1 MLCILECS
9 NIQITGQEIIYI
21 LYILQF
27 LKCCSLEPPSRKTL
41 YVWPPETL
49 AKLHVQDA
57 QSVNASKIPIPNK
70 CSEDSLRLEFRLLET
85 LGERKQRDSFTW
97 TMKHSSTDWQ
107 RVGNDLPVQLKSVV
121 YHKMNGTF

>member
-1 MLCILECS
+1 MQDSL
-9 NIQITGQEIIYI
+9 GA
-21 LYILQF
+21 LYIGVFKHSNKRARKYLVHF
-27 LKCCSLEPPSRKTL
+27 AVCEMLLSGTALKNDAVCLASRD
-41 YVWPPETL
+41 PNQ
-49 AKLHVQDA
+49 ASCA
-57 QSVNASKIPIPNK
+57 QSVNASKVPNK

>member
-9 NIQITGQEIIYI
+9 NIQISGQENI

-27 LKCCSLEPPSRKTL
+27 VKCCSLEPPSRMTL
-41 YVWPPETL
+41 YVWPSETPT
-49 AKLHVQDA
+49 KPHVQDA
-57 QSVNASKIPIPNK
+57 QSVNASKIPNK